1 MSRFPSEATRRN
13 LVTGGNFSRG
23 RALLVQAHRHSR
35 CMPAASHCEG
45 AVASSMRKSTSAPRL
60 HRECNG
66 DFVSAV
72 STPQAACPKDSS
84 ASAVL
89 PPGNSARSSGWRLSK
104 GPVQSSCASTGCGH
118 ARRVSHRSPRGW
130 GSPLAAT
137 AAVMQKVWEEG
148 GHDHFGAGR
157 TRVSR
162 GVGTLRTR
170 SLGVPVR
177 VPARIARDPGSEY
190 FRYGRALTTGTRC
203 RCRLSLASGPQVLV
217 PTRYFEDSRLP

>member
-60 HRECNG
+60 HRECL
-66 DFVSAV
+66 VSAV

-130 GSPLAAT
+130 GSPLCGNGRGHA
-137 AAVMQKVWEEG
+137 EG
-148 GHDHFGAGR
+148 MGR
-157 TRVSR
+157 GRS
-162 GVGTLRTR
+162 R
-170 SLGVPVR
+170 SLWGWPYSCF
-177 VPARIARDPGSEY
+177 PGCWDL
-190 FRYGRALTTGTRC
+190 AH
-203 RCRLSLASGPQVLV
+203 SLA
-217 PTRYFEDSRLP
+217 RCSRPRSCANRA